1 MMFGKRETRVIEKLE
16 EHLKL
21 TGSLLELLKDLVR
34 SAFEKDWRKVKEY
47 MEEAHSIEHT
57 ADVVRREME
66 GVLYS
71 GAFLPNFR
79 ADLLNLVESLDKIT
93 NIGET
98 ITHQFALEKIE
109 IPPQLVDKFLRQVEL
124 GIETFKTLKDSI
136 LSIFEDLEKAA
147 ELVKE
152 VELKEHEEDKLE
164 LELIEEIF
172 SLDIDLARKLQLKQV
187 VLNLG
192 DISDLSEDCSDM
204 VEIIVFKRRV

>member
-1 MMFGKRETRVIEKLE
+1 MFGKRETRVIEKLE

-21 TGSLLELLKDLVR
+21 TGSLLELLKDLVH

-47 MEEAHSIEHT
+47 MEKAHSIEHT

>member
-1 MMFGKRETRVIEKLE
+1 MFGKRETRVIEKLE

>member
-1 MMFGKRETRVIEKLE
+1 MFGRRETRVIEKLQ

-21 TGSLLELLKDLVR
+21 TGSLLELLKSLIR
-34 SAFEKDWRKVKEY
+34 SASEKDWQKVKQY

-79 ADLLNLVESLDKIT
+79 ADLLNLVEALDKIT

-109 IPPQLVDKFLRQVEL
+109 IPPELTEKLLLQVEL
-124 GIETFKTLKDSI
+124 GMNTFETLKDSI
-136 LSIFEDLEKAA
+136 ISIFEDLEKAA

-152 VELKEHEEDKLE
+152 VEQREREEDEVE

-172 SLDIDLARKLQLKQV
+172 SLDIELAKKLQLKQV

-192 DISDLSEDCSDM
+192 NISDLAEDCSDI